1 MDLFLYILISVIYIM
16 VIHFAFAI
24 RNEFNLWLMTTFFV
38 IGGVFGMVMHTYE
51 AGFVL
56 AVVLSLI
63 FG

>member
-1 MDLFLYILISVIYIM
+1 M

-38 IGGVFGMVMHTYE
+38 IGGVFGVIMHTYE
-51 AGFVL
+51 VGFVL
-56 AVVLSLI
+56 AIVLSLI